1 MVLNLD
7 NDVFIDMDKVSAV
20 VPADKFVVVDGVLL
34 NILKDDYI
42 VSIADVFKWQHQ
54 DHTYDKNLK
63 KIPIEKRGKK

>member
-1 MVLNLD
+1 MILNLD

-42 VSIADVFKWQHQ
+42 VIIADAFKWQHQ
-54 DHTYDKNLK
+54 THMYNKELK
-63 KIPIEKRGKK
+63 REGGK